1 MDLSRQ
7 PMDEAAF
14 RAAHAADRMAREKL
28 DEGIAGFSKAILA
41 FEKLLEA
48 RHGATPTAG
57 EAGRAAGRF
66 FELYDPRRRHHAR
79 GVGRGR
85 RLRGARPRRRRPDHA
100 AGAGRRPRRRA
111 PARAHAVGLTPARR
125 RCGAA

>member
-66 FELYDPRRRHHAR
+66 FEIYDFDGDGYITREEWGGAAAVFAALDAD
-79 GVGRGR
+79 GDGRITPQE
-85 RLRGARPRRRRPDHA
+85 LA
-100 AGAGRRPRRRA
+100 AGLGDAHLLGR
-111 PARAHAVGLTPARR
+111 TPSA
-125 RCGAA
+125 